1 MPHTGRP
8 AGDTDQ
14 TTKFETCTTSA
25 RKKRVRSLETVG
37 GGEGTKDGGSK
48 IRDVVLQPGMGDS
61 PGKFEE
67 TWEHQ
72 VDAYEDL
79 AASKLDDD
87 VKIRVVWR
95 EAPSKLQDDLLVHTP
110 QFVSNF
116 NQAASNHPIV
126 RERDHKLECE

>member
-1 MPHTGRP
+1 M
-8 AGDTDQ
+8 
-14 TTKFETCTTSA
+14 
-25 RKKRVRSLETVG
+25 ETVG
-37 GGEGTKDGGSK
+37 GGEGTKDSGSK

-72 VDAYEDL
+72 VDANEDL

-116 NQAASNHPIV
+116 NQLRAIIQSYANATKSWSANDFRSDTKESEPMEVDYIA
-126 RERDHKLECE
+126 RG